1 MISERLNNTKV
12 VIRSHIS
19 KDRQYNGQ
27 KRDKMT
33 NNDVQNITQKPK
45 DLETRNHEKPGMY
58 TGAPER

>member
-1 MISERLNNTKV
+1 
-12 VIRSHIS
+12 
-19 KDRQYNGQ
+19 
-27 KRDKMT
+27 MT